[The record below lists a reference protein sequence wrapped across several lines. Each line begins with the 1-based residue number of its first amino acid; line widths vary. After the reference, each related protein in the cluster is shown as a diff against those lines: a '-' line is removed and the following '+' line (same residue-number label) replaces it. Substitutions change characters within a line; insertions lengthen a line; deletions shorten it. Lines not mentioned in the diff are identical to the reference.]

1 MKQDHGNAIAG
12 RLASRAAAA
21 AALLAL
27 AACNLNSG
35 LNPGEGIGF
44 RQARFEEISAMREY
58 RQCRDDAVELDTQAR
73 TTGNV
78 GRYIASAKLLEKC
91 EAELGPEA
99 AEVAPEER
107 MRAYALSVQNY
118 LKGGDVEKAAANFER
133 FKEAFSGNDLYY
145 ADGSSFIETM
155 EVMLGR
161 KKPSALGQYAAL
173 NVSQT
178 LKGEMHRIRYWKRH

>member
-1 MKQDHGNAIAG
+1 MKRDHGNLNAG
-12 RLASRAAAA
+12 RLTRHGAAA

-27 AACNLNSG
+27 AACNLNSQ
-35 LNPGEGIGF
+35 LN
-44 RQARFEEISAMREY
+44 
-58 RQCRDDAVELDTQAR
+58 AVELDTQAR

-133 FKEAFSGNDLYY
+133 FKESFSGNDLYY